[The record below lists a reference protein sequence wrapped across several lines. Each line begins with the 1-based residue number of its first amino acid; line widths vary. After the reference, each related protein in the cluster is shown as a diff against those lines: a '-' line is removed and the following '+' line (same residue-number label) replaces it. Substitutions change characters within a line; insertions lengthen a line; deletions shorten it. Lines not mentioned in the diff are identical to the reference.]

1 MGVLNRYREILALPG
16 AWQFALAGLIA
27 RAPMSMV
34 GISIILAVRAL
45 YGNYSLAGLVS
56 AMQVISYAFGAPVL
70 ARLVDRY
77 GQRQVMLPSIMVS
90 ALATVGLIF
99 AILNTVPALV
109 LVPIT
114 IVMGASAGSIGA
126 LARSRWAYVCE
137 NPGQLQ
143 VAYAMEAA
151 LDELVFVLGPVAAT
165 LLAAT
170 VHPLAGLWVAVVL
183 MVGGAIAFLLQTST
197 QPPVR
202 EFVEGEKKQ
211 SVMRHPVMIVL
222 ALTYVFTGAL
232 FGSSDLAVVAFADEV
247 NRSSMAGIILA
258 SMSLG
263 SLLSALVYGA
273 RVWRTPM
280 WRLFIVGVIAIAVG
294 TSTFI
299 FTPNLGVL
307 AILMF
312 LAGIAIAP
320 TMTNVNTIVQRVTPP
335 ARLTE
340 GLTWMST
347 AMTMGV
353 SLGSALTGPAIDS
366 TSHRGGFALV
376 MLFGW
381 LMVAVALIGLR
392 TLKRALDK
400 KAPAL
405 PELGGPDAEH
415 LQGQAAA
422 EHRGTQDTSMGTG
435 STSASIPKSP
445 DTPTGFVAPQTPA
458 SEPQNCP
465 DQNEANTEL

>member
-1 MGVLNRYREILALPG
+1 MLSRYREILSLPG

-27 RAPMSMV
+27 RVPMSMV

-56 AMQVISYAFGAPVL
+56 ATQVIAYAVGAPIL

-77 GQRQVMLPSIMVS
+77 GQLQVMLPSVMVS
-90 ALATVGLIF
+90 AAATVSLIF
-99 AILNTVPALV
+99 AIVNLV
-109 LVPIT
+109 SPVILVPIT
-114 IVMGASAGSIGA
+114 VVMGATAGSIGA

-137 NPGQLQ
+137 NPAQLQ

-165 LLAAT
+165 LLAAS
-170 VHPLAGLWVAVVL
+170 VHPLAGLWVAVAF
-183 MVGGAIAFLLQTST
+183 MVVGAIAFLAQTRT
-197 QPPVR
+197 QPPAR
-202 EFVEGEKKQ
+202 IPVEGEKKQ
-211 SVMRHPVMIVL
+211 SVMRNPVMIVL
-222 ALTYVFTGAL
+222 AMTYVFTGAL
-232 FGSSDLAVVAFADEV
+232 FGSSDLAVVAFADEA
-247 NRSSMAGIILA
+247 NRSSMAGLVLA

-263 SLLSALVYGA
+263 SLISALIYGA
-273 RVWRTPM
+273 RVWKTPM
-280 WRLFIVGVIAIAVG
+280 WRLFTVGVIAIAVG
-294 TSTFI
+294 TSTFL

-312 LAGIAIAP
+312 IAGLAIAP

-335 ARLTE
+335 TRLTE

-347 AMTMGV
+347 AMTIGT

-366 TSHRGGFALV
+366 TGHRGGFAFV

-392 TLKRALDK
+392 TLKRALAK
-400 KAPAL
+400 KPVSL
-405 PELGGPDAEH
+405 PELGGPSDERVEPSP
-415 LQGQAAA
+415 LP
-422 EHRGTQDTSMGTG
+422 R
-435 STSASIPKSP
+435 P
-445 DTPTGFVAPQTPA
+445 DTH
-458 SEPQNCP
+458 
-465 DQNEANTEL
+465 TEL